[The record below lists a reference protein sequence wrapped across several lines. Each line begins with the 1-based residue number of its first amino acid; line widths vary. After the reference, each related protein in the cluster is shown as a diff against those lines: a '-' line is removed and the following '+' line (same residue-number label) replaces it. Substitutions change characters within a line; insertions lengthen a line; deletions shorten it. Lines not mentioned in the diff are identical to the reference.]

1 MRVTV
6 LEVFPILEYNEK
18 SWKGSMIRPSSLKL
32 ATQTNTKQLVGFSEW
47 SKFLI
52 KV

>member
-32 ATQTNTKQLVGFSEW
+32 ATKQLVGFSEW